1 MVSSEIRYKDGY
13 YKNVD
18 DILTT
23 AKDIGELEAR
33 MKTLLK
39 ICRAHNMK
47 LAALK
52 FKMGQRVVYRGTML
66 EASKQINDRDL
77 QKRCAHNVCTVLLYS
92 RQLSY

>member
-1 MVSSEIRYKDGY
+1 MSSDFFNIFTDPQIRNKVGY

-39 ICRAHNMK
+39 ICRARNMK
-47 LAALK
+47 LAPSK
-52 FKMGQRVVYRGTML
+52 FQMVQRVVYRGTML
-66 EASKQINDRDL
+66 EASKQMCDRDL
-77 QKRCAHNVCTVLLYS
+77 SAYISPIQ
-92 RQLSY
+92 